1 MGKSQQAMRLLRTR
15 ACLLRHGIRPGP
27 RALFSGK
34 MPLIVSDGQLDI
46 GSALRVWGFRVP
58 ACFGARKGAELKL
71 GDGVFIN
78 EGATVV
84 ATQSISLGSH
94 VLVADHVSIFD
105 SNFHQ
110 VDEDTP
116 IRQTPVFI
124 DDNVWIGHRA
134 VVLPGAKVGRGAV
147 IAAGSVVTADVKSN
161 WLVGGVPARPIR
173 ELVAGDH
180 WFRG

>member
-1 MGKSQQAMRLLRTR
+1 
-15 ACLLRHGIRPGP
+15 
-27 RALFSGK
+27 
-34 MPLIVSDGQLDI
+34 MPLIVSDGQLEL

-58 ACFGARKGAELKL
+58 ACFGARTDARLEL

-84 ATQSISLGSH
+84 ATQSISLGKH

-110 VDEDTP
+110 ID
-116 IRQTPVFI
+116 QNTPVHQAPVRI

-134 VVLPGAKVGRGAV
+134 VVLPGVTVGCGAV
-147 IAAGSVVTADVKSN
+147 IAAGSVVTSDVQGN

-173 ELVAGDH
+173 ELAASAH
-180 WFRG
+180 WYRG

>member
-1 MGKSQQAMRLLRTR
+1 MRTR
-15 ACLLRHGIRPGP
+15 ACLLKNGVRPGP

-34 MPLIVSDGQLDI
+34 MPLIVSDGEIEI
-46 GSALRVWGFRVP
+46 GSALRVWGFRIP
-58 ACFGARKGAELKL
+58 ACFGARKGARLEL

-84 ATQSISLGSH
+84 ATELISLGKH

-105 SNFHQ
+105 STFHQ

-116 IRQTPVFI
+116 IRRAPVRI

-134 VVLPGAKVGRGAV
+134 MVLPGVTVGHSAV
-147 IAAGSVVTADVKSN
+147 IAAGSVVTSDVKSN

-173 ELVAGDH
+173 ELAASEN
-180 WFRG
+180 WLRA